1 MHSVRMMA
9 EAMRGKRDWVVVK
22 LDVANAHNEVSR
34 AAVVEVLES
43 VPELQHLA
51 QHAATCLSGHQGLEV
66 KGELWGRNGEGESQG
81 DPEASPLFCVAWHP
95 IVKELDSKLAAVG
108 GKSLFGNDDGYLI
121 GPASTLFPALE
132 QFSF

>member
-1 MHSVRMMA
+1 MA
-9 EAMRGKRDWVVVK
+9 DE
-22 LDVANAHNEVSR
+22 
-34 AAVVEVLES
+34 
-43 VPELQHLA
+43 
-51 QHAATCLSGHQGLEV
+51 
-66 KGELWGRNGEGESQG
+66 G
-81 DPEASPLFCVAWHP
+81 DPEASPFFCVAWHP